1 VEEEFSEI
9 AFPVGRF
16 HPGFIAACYSR
27 IVGDLLHWCA
37 ERLSAQSNGRDGG
50 SSGGGVSFSFSYK
63 ELIATGLAGA
73 LLAFLALALKAS
85 PVLIGALSPMASTV
99 IMAIVKAYS
108 SGAAVGGPRLP
119 GILSILGAFWWFAS
133 SRADGLRPAI
143 LLAGLRAGLVSTV
156 ISASVVGG
164 TAAVAHQVAHKD
176 LPCLVWQI
184 GCNHHIQHK
193 QQPSDRSPDAGRG
206 GPYTGDLDGG
216 KYALVATSLLLGSGI
231 LSAAIL
237 RRR

>member
-1 VEEEFSEI
+1 M
-9 AFPVGRF
+9 
-16 HPGFIAACYSR
+16 
-27 IVGDLLHWCA
+27 
-37 ERLSAQSNGRDGG
+37 SAQSNGRDGG
-50 SSGGGVSFSFSYK
+50 SSGGGVSISFSYK
-63 ELIATGLAGA
+63 ELIATGLVGA
-73 LLAFLALALKAS
+73 FIAFLVAVWGGSAIL
-85 PVLIGALSPMASTV
+85 VGALSTMVSSV
-99 IMAIVKAYS
+99 SMAIVKAYL
-108 SGAAVGGPRLP
+108 SGAALGGPRLP
-119 GILSILGAFWWFAS
+119 GLLYILGAIWWFPSPAANGM
-133 SRADGLRPAI
+133 RQAI

-164 TAAVAHQVAHKD
+164 TAAAARQVAHKD